1 MAKLPPHH
9 HQPPP
14 GGAPEHNPADAQYSR
29 KTSFDMQSVRAVPAR
44 AGDLVLWEGRVLH
57 WSSSA
62 DGGAE
67 GGDRLQSRLASA
79 FWARGAPSPAGCG
92 ALRHFPAL
100 PWNAR
105 LALVCGQLWL
115 HIRHY
120 PAFYD
125 FIRTHF
131 KLCPKRDDDGLWDP
145 RAFPTLKAEHDLRRA
160 WVV

>member
-105 LALVCGQLWL
+105 LYRASAGLCSGAPPGGGWWWCGCSLATGDGEPGGQKWSVLALG
-115 HIRHY
+115 
-120 PAFYD
+120 AS
-125 FIRTHF
+125 
-131 KLCPKRDDDGLWDP
+131 
-145 RAFPTLKAEHDLRRA
+145 
-160 WVV
+160 